1 MQHYKLIIEV
11 KADNKIQA
19 IELALEK
26 LKKAYGRTDWEE
38 HIKVI
43 SSKN

>member
-1 MQHYKLIIEV
+1 MEQYEIIIKV

-38 HIKVI
+38 HIKI
-43 SSKN
+43 KE